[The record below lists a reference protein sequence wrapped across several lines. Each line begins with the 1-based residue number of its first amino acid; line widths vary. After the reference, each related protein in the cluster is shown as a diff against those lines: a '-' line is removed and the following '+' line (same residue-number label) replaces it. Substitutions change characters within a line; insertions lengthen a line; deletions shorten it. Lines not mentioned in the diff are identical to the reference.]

1 MIVIGGATATG
12 KSELGVKIAKEINGE
27 IISADSMQI
36 YRYMNIGT
44 AKPTLNEMDGI
55 NHYMIDILEPYENYS
70 VAEYKNQAFEII
82 NGIKKRGKVPV
93 VVGGTGLYI
102 NALLYDYSP
111 FACDEKLREELKKE
125 YECYGAEYMHE
136 KLCQIDPEGGV
147 KIHFNNIKRVL
158 RAIEVKLLTGKSIT
172 EKSDKESM
180 IHALVYVLSGG
191 NDRADLYKKIN
202 VRVDKMFE
210 NGLENEVSCLIKDK
224 KVDFNCQSM
233 QAIGYKEFRPY
244 FEQNIDIEEVKGKI
258 KQHTRNYA
266 KRQITWFKSIDTAIW
281 LGQETTDE
289 KKERIIG
296 DYYRYFCRL

>member
-111 FACDEKLREELKKE
+111 LACDEKLREELKKE

-191 NDRADLYKKIN
+191 NDRVDLYKKIN

>member
-70 VAEYKNQAFEII
+70 VAEYKNHAFEII

-111 FACDEKLREELKKE
+111 FACDEKLIEELKKE

-191 NDRADLYKKIN
+191 NDRADLYEKIN